1 MPRPAG
7 RSPGYLSGT
16 MKYFHRTSVS
26 PDEVMDRA
34 TTFFGARLTPAAE
47 GPGRRQFAGSIGLVT
62 VTVEAEGGHY
72 TLIVVETNQVGE
84 SEADKLA
91 KRFLTVVHT
100 MAEPSHVA
108 RGAY

>member
-1 MPRPAG
+1 M
-7 RSPGYLSGT
+7 
-16 MKYFHRTSVS
+16 
-26 PDEVMDRA
+26 ERA
-34 TTFFGARLTPAAE
+34 ATFFGARLTPAAE
-47 GPGRRQFAGSIGLVT
+47 GPRHRQFAGPMGQVT

-91 KRFLTVVHT
+91 KRFLTSVHT
-100 MAEPSHVA
+100 MAEPNHTT